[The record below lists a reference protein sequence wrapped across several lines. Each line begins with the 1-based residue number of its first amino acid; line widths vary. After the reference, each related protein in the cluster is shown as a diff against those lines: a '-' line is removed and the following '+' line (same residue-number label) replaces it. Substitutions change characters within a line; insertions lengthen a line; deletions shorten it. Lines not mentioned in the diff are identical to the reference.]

1 MDDVKKLVIIVIVL
15 AIVLFGS
22 SFLINKQ
29 SEKKLKEGAANS
41 AAVNN
46 SVVLNET
53 NNTTNNE
60 SNLEEETIK
69 ESEISDND
77 VIDVNTNNFE
87 VEVINSDK
95 KVLIDFYADWCGPCK
110 RLSPIVDK
118 VAKENKDIKV
128 VRIDVDNNKELANR
142 YNVSSIPTL
151 VVIENGKEI
160 NRSVGLI
167 PEDSILT
174 LIGK

>member
-22 SFLINKQ
+22 SFIINKQ
-29 SEKKLKEGAANS
+29 SEKKLKDGAANS

-53 NNTTNNE
+53 NNNTNNE

-69 ESEISDND
+69 ESEISDNA

-118 VAKENKDIKV
+118 VAKEKTDVKF

>member
-1 MDDVKKLVIIVIVL
+1 MDEVKKLVIIVIVL

-22 SFLINKQ
+22 SFIINKQ
-29 SEKKLKEGAANS
+29 SEKKLAEGVANS
-41 AAVNN
+41 SSVNN
-46 SVVLNET
+46 STMINSI
-53 NNTTNNE
+53 NNE
-60 SNLEEETIK
+60 SKLVEESQNTAETT
-69 ESEISDND
+69 ESA
-77 VIDVNTNNFE
+77 VIDVNTSNFE
-87 VEVINSDK
+87 TEVINSDK

-118 VAKENKDIKV
+118 VAKENIDVKF

-151 VVIENGKEI
+151 VVIENGEEI
-160 NRSVGLI
+160 DRSVGLI
-167 PEDSILT
+167 PEDKVLN

>member
-1 MDDVKKLVIIVIVL
+1 MDEVKKLVIIVIVL

-22 SFLINKQ
+22 SFIINKQ
-29 SEKKLKEGAANS
+29 SEKKLKEGVANS
-41 AAVNN
+41 AVVNN
-46 SVVLNET
+46 SVVVNET

-60 SNLEEETIK
+60 SNLMEENIK
-69 ESEISDND
+69 ESEISDNA
-77 VIDVNTNNFE
+77 VIDVNANNFE
-87 VEVINSDK
+87 TEVINSDK

-118 VAKENKDIKV
+118 VAKENTDVKF

>member
-1 MDDVKKLVIIVIVL
+1 MVIIVVVV

-22 SFLINKQ
+22 SFIINKQ
-29 SEKKLKEGAANS
+29 SEKKLAEGAANS
-41 AAVNN
+41 SSVNN
-46 SVVLNET
+46 STIVDTVNNET
-53 NNTTNNE
+53 NLIE
-60 SNLEEETIK
+60 
-69 ESEISDND
+69 ESENVAETTETA

-87 VEVINSDK
+87 TEVINSDK
-95 KVLIDFYADWCGPCK
+95 KVLIDFYADWCGPCN

-118 VAKENKDIKV
+118 VSVDNKDVKF
-128 VRIDVDNNKELANR
+128 VRIDVDKNEDLMTK
-142 YNVSSIPTL
+142 YNVRSIPTL

-167 PEDSILT
+167 PEDKILN

>member
-22 SFLINKQ
+22 SFIINKQ
-29 SEKKLKEGAANS
+29 SEKKLKESAANS

-53 NNTTNNE
+53 NNNTNNE
-60 SNLEEETIK
+60 SNLVEEILK
-69 ESEISDND
+69 ESEISDNA

-87 VEVINSDK
+87 TEVINSDK

-118 VAKENKDIKV
+118 VARENKDVKF

>member
-1 MDDVKKLVIIVIVL
+1 MDDVKKLVIIVVVL

-22 SFLINKQ
+22 SFIINKQ
-29 SEKKLKEGAANS
+29 SEKKLAEGAANS
-41 AAVNN
+41 SSVNN
-46 SVVLNET
+46 STIVNSVNNET
-53 NNTTNNE
+53 NLIEKSENVAETT
-60 SNLEEETIK
+60 ETA
-69 ESEISDND
+69 

-87 VEVINSDK
+87 TEVINSDK
-95 KVLIDFYADWCGPCK
+95 KVLIDFYADWCGPCN

-118 VAKENKDIKV
+118 VSVDNKDVKF
-128 VRIDVDNNKELANR
+128 VRIDVDKNEELMTK
-142 YNVSSIPTL
+142 YNVRSIPTL

-167 PEDSILT
+167 PEDKILN